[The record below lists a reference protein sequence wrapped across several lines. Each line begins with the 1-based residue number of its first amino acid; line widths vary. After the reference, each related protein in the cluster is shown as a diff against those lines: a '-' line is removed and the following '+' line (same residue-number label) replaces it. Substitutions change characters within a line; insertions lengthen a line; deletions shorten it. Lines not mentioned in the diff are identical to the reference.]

1 MFDISEG
8 PAMVCKVWDKEV
20 RETRHKIMAAARLVL
35 VRLNYFHSVLTVFSG
50 FSLRMICTSLLRRMW
65 RLTSGRPSTTR

>member
-20 RETRHKIMAAARLVL
+20 RETRHKIMAAARFVPA
-35 VRLNYFHSVLTVFSG
+35 HSVD
-50 FSLRMICTSLLRRMW
+50 C
-65 RLTSGRPSTTR
+65 

>member
-20 RETRHKIMAAARLVL
+20 RETRHKIMAAARFVPAN
-35 VRLNYFHSVLTVFSG
+35 VVVVDF
-50 FSLRMICTSLLRRMW
+50 
-65 RLTSGRPSTTR
+65 

>member
-35 VRLNYFHSVLTVFSG
+35 SG
-50 FSLRMICTSLLRRMW
+50 IIIFILSSLFVQVS
-65 RLTSGRPSTTR
+65 P